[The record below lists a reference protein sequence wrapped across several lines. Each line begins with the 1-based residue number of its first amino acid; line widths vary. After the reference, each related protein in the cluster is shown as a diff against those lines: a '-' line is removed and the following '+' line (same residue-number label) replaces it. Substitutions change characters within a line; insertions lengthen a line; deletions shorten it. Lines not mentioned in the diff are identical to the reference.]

1 MSQHCLRRRAYAGK
15 AAGIRYMLFVLIV
28 SIWAVSFTWAGSTES
43 KQHNMSVT
51 DQPVTVSPTL
61 NTSLATEYNT
71 DYYRNNNRQATRRPA
86 TRRPATRRP
95 ATRRPVTR
103 RPAGNSRPPQA
114 KPTIGWDHADT
125 CGGNIL
131 VPLSEDQTNG
141 LIEETYQST
150 GFPVAR
156 TYPLICTWN
165 VKVSKNCRHA
175 RIVLRIDERS
185 RLADDKECNKGF
197 FRVLPFMKEAKICGR
212 VGDVPPLQWHVEN
225 QNPEVV
231 TITMRNAGLEDD
243 KSAGFSFSLQGECLP
258 YQSNVTTNGSM
269 NTNSLWLHQI
279 WKDSAAMGGPTVV
292 VPGVNLANVIP
303 WMETDLNDLVNSN
316 TVKSTNSSGFPISG
330 SLPPTSTLPTVTGV
344 ADVSNNLNRPP
355 TRRPSSNAIRT
366 RPTRRPNLRR
376 STTTVRP
383 ITTRPTTARPI
394 SWDQYDTCG
403 GVINVPL
410 LFDRLS
416 FYESSQFLN
425 GRSFPLVC
433 TWNVKVNP
441 LCRRARVT
449 MRVDVRS
456 RLADVDGCTKG
467 YYTVSP
473 FMKEA
478 RICGRIGTVPPYQWY
493 VDDQK
498 PEEVTVF
505 MESVGLGDHRS
516 EGLSFSLQSECIPI
530 RSDVKK
536 IDVDIENYWSNSRW
550 MNRLSEEYGKGD
562 GPRVVIPGTFVSTV
576 SPLPDKNFIGTR
588 VPSMDPEN
596 QSEIPWLILKSPD
609 RNQSMSTV
617 SLYTDDSNHILES
630 PSNSGSYVNP
640 TPVSVI
646 LQSSNAN
653 KEVFTAKPIAA
664 TPIVPLDNENI
675 PWLILKSP
683 NETQST
689 TVIYPLVTH
698 PPLITWRPTSQSTFT
713 TPSVTVGTS
722 IHPTTLPS
730 TTSRVPTKTP
740 TTFKASITTTTMKS
754 TTRSPSNSTSPQS
767 TIIRP
772 PTHQS
777 FDTVH
782 SSTTKRPSTTTST
795 YTSSSSST
803 TKNPSNPSTTKSPS
817 ITKNP
822 TLKNPSTSKSPS
834 STKNPSTTKSPST
847 TKNPST
853 TAKRPSTIAKRP
865 TTVRPS
871 TKSSTTTRPPSTT
884 KSSTT
889 TRPPSTTKSHTSTLN
904 ENSKASPA
912 NINSDDGIQEAIS
925 YLSSVLEETKKR
937 NNLPSSEK

>member
-1 MSQHCLRRRAYAGK
+1 M
-15 AAGIRYMLFVLIV
+15 FV
-28 SIWAVSFTWAGSTES
+28 SISLLISILLIYFFVSIDSIES
-43 KQHNMSVT
+43 KQQNGSVT
-51 DQPVTVSPTL
+51 DKPVTMLPTL
-61 NTSLATEYNT
+61 NTTLATEYNT
-71 DYYRNNNRQATRRPA
+71 DYYRNNNRQV
-86 TRRPATRRP
+86 
-95 ATRRPVTR
+95 TRRPVTR
-103 RPAGNSRPPQA
+103 RPTTRRLVTRRPAGNNRRPPQT
-114 KPTIGWDHADT
+114 KPPIGWDQADT

-131 VPLSEDQTNG
+131 VPLSEDQTNA

-156 TYPLICTWN
+156 IYPLICTWN
-165 VKVSKNCRHA
+165 VKVSKKCRHA

-197 FRVLPFMKEAKICGR
+197 FRVSPFMKEAKICGR
-212 VGDVPPLQWHVEN
+212 VGDVPPLQWHVED

-231 TITMRNAGLEDD
+231 TITMRNPGLEDE

-258 YQSNVTTNGSM
+258 YESNMTTNGSM

-292 VPGVNLANVIP
+292 VPGVDLASIIP
-303 WMETDLNDLVNSN
+303 WMETNLNDIVN
-316 TVKSTNSSGFPISG
+316 TVKFNNSSGFPISG

-355 TRRPSSNAIRT
+355 TRRPVSNAVRT

-383 ITTRPTTARPI
+383 ITTRPTTARPV

-416 FYESSQFLN
+416 FYESSQFFT

-456 RLADVDGCTKG
+456 RLADVEGCTKG

-498 PEEVTVF
+498 SEDVTIF
-505 MESVGLGDHRS
+505 METVGLKDGRS

-550 MNRLSEEYGKGD
+550 MNRLSEESGTGD
-562 GPRVVIPGTFVSTV
+562 GPRVVIPGTFIPTTV
-576 SPLPDKNFIGTR
+576 SSLIDKNFIGTKI
-588 VPSMDPEN
+588 PSMDPEN

-617 SLYTDDSNHILES
+617 SLYTDDTNNILES
-630 PSNSGSYVNP
+630 PNKPSNHVYP

-646 LQSSNAN
+646 LHSSNTN
-653 KEVFTAKPIAA
+653 KVTSKPIPV
-664 TPIVPLDNENI
+664 TRVPLNDENI

-689 TVIYPLVTH
+689 TAFNPTP
-698 PPLITWRPTSQSTFT
+698 PPLITWRPTSESIST

-730 TTSRVPTKTP
+730 TTSRTP
-740 TTFKASITTTTMKS
+740 TTTTTMKT
-754 TTRSPSNSTSPQS
+754 TTRTPSNGTQS

-777 FDTVH
+777 LGTIS
-782 SSTTKRPSTTTST
+782 SSTTKRPSTTKNA
-795 YTSSSSST
+795 YTSRSPSTPST
-803 TKNPSNPSTTKSPS
+803 TKSPSIKNASTTKSHSTTKSPS
-817 ITKNP
+817 ITKNATTSRSP
-822 TLKNPSTSKSPS
+822 STTKIPSTSKNPA
-834 STKNPSTTKSPST
+834 NPSTTKIPPSI
-847 TKNPST
+847 KNPST
-853 TAKRPSTIAKRP
+853 PKNPSTAAKRPSMVGERP

-871 TKSSTTTRPPSTT
+871 TKSSTTARPPSTT
-884 KSSTT
+884 KSYTT
-889 TRPPSTTKSHTSTLN
+889 TLN
-904 ENSKASPA
+904 EKSKASAA
-912 NINSDDGIQEAIS
+912 NISADVGIQEAIS
-925 YLSSVLEETKKR
+925 YLTSILEETKKR
-937 NNLPSSEK
+937 NNLPSSERSN